1 MVTLDCYRRYVE
13 KSTRPAGQADTRAR
27 IIAAAAGL
35 LQNGGPTAVTTRAV
49 AEGAG
54 VQAPAIYRIFG
65 DKDGLLEAVAEH
77 VMSEL
82 VSAKAA
88 TVQSAAE
95 NDIDPL
101 DDLRAG
107 WQNQIDFGL
116 ANPVLFR
123 LLSDPSRA
131 ESSPAA
137 QSGLRI
143 LEARVHRI
151 AAAGRLRVTENRAVG
166 IIQAAGTGAIL
177 TMLATPPEQRDSALP
192 DAMYDAALSQILTDA
207 TGPVTDDALTT
218 TVAFRAVAPQLE
230 SLTAG
235 ERRLL
240 MEWLDRA
247 VAR

>member
-13 KSTRPAGQADTRAR
+13 KSNRPAGQADTRAR
-27 IIAAAAGL
+27 IIAAAANL
-35 LQNGGPTAVTTRAV
+35 LQNEGPSAVTTRAV

-82 VSAKAA
+82 VSSKAA

-107 WQNQIDFGL
+107 WENQIAFGL
-116 ANPVLFR
+116 DNPLLFR
-123 LLSDPSRA
+123 LLSDPSRI

-137 QSGLRI
+137 QSGRRV

-151 AAAGRLRVTENRAVG
+151 AAAGRLRVSENRAVG

-177 TMLATPPEQRDSALP
+177 AMLATPPEQRDSALP

-230 SLTAG
+230 SLTTG

-240 MEWLDRA
+240 LEWLDRA
-247 VAR
+247 IAS